1 VAYNARIAR
10 AIVKCLP
17 STVRSAVAA
26 AGAAALFVPAV
37 LALASAASAADVA
50 DVGYVDQGRL
60 ASMRS
65 FTDANR
71 QLATFK
77 ATLDRQFAARMKG
90 VRNPNDQQRIAQ
102 QFQNKLSERQRS
114 LFAPLFARAQVAIA
128 SVASSKNLSVVVDK
142 RIVIVGG
149 QDVTQAVLDLLSG
162 VGDPVPPVNTPPP
175 STVGYVDQL
184 QIDAVPKLKSANDD
198 FAKFR
203 ADQQQQTQAKL
214 KAAKS
219 DAERQQI
226 VQAFQKTLA
235 DKQHQ
240 VIDPL
245 VDQTRNVI
253 AQVAKKHGLVL
264 VIDKSNLIYGG
275 TDITSDVT
283 SSLK

>member
-1 VAYNARIAR
+1 VPQ
-10 AIVKCLP
+10 VKR
-17 STVRSAVAA
+17 STSRSAIAA
-26 AGAAALFVPAV
+26 LAAALVLVTTALV
-37 LALASAASAADVA
+37 LAPAALAADVA
-50 DVGYVDQGRL
+50 DVGYVDQARL

-65 FTDANR
+65 FGDANR
-71 QLATFK
+71 QLAGYK

-90 VRNPNDQQRIAQ
+90 TRNPNDQQRIAQ
-102 QFQNKLSERQRS
+102 EFQNKLADRQRA
-114 LFAPLFARAQVAIA
+114 LFGPLFARAQVAIA
-128 SVASSKNLSVVVDK
+128 SVASSRNLSVVVDK

-175 STVGYVDQL
+175 SSVGYVDQL
-184 QIDAVPKLKSANDD
+184 QIDAVPKLKTANDD
-198 FAKFR
+198 FGKFR
-203 ADQQQQTQAKL
+203 ADLQRQTQAKL

-219 DAERQQI
+219 EPERQQI
-226 VQAFQKTLA
+226 IQAFQKTLA

-240 VIDPL
+240 EIDPL

-253 AQVAKKHGLVL
+253 AAVAKKHGLVL

-283 SSLK
+283 NSLK

>member
-1 VAYNARIAR
+1 VAQNARIASDYLR
-10 AIVKCLP
+10 RL
-17 STVRSAVAA
+17 RRGAVAA
-26 AGAAALFVPAV
+26 VALLL
-37 LALASAASAADVA
+37 LATPLLAAADVT
-50 DVGYVDQGRL
+50 DVGFVDQGRL

-65 FTDANR
+65 FVDANR
-71 QLATFK
+71 QLAGYK
-77 ATLDRQFAARMKG
+77 ATLDRQFAARIRG
-90 VRNPNDQQRIAQ
+90 TRNPNDQQRIAQ
-102 QFQNKLSERQRS
+102 EFQNRLADRQRQ
-114 LFAPLFARAQVAIA
+114 LLAPLFARAQVAIA

-149 QDVTQAVLDLLSG
+149 QDVTQAVIDLLGG

-175 STVGYVDQL
+175 SSVGFVDQL
-184 QIDAVPKLKSANDD
+184 QIDAVPKLKTANDD

-219 DAERQQI
+219 DTERQQI
-226 VQAFQKTLA
+226 IQAYQKTLA

-240 VIDPL
+240 EIDPL

-253 AQVAKKHGLVL
+253 AQVAKKRGLVL
-264 VIDKSNLIYGG
+264 VIDKTNLIYGG

-283 SSLK
+283 SALK

>member
-1 VAYNARIAR
+1 VAQNARIASDYLR
-10 AIVKCLP
+10 RL
-17 STVRSAVAA
+17 RRGAVAA
-26 AGAAALFVPAV
+26 VALLL
-37 LALASAASAADVA
+37 LATPLLEAADVT
-50 DVGYVDQGRL
+50 DVGFVDQGRL

-65 FTDANR
+65 FVDANR
-71 QLATFK
+71 QLAGYK
-77 ATLDRQFAARMKG
+77 ATLDRQFAARIRG
-90 VRNPNDQQRIAQ
+90 TRNPNDQQRIAQ
-102 QFQNKLSERQRS
+102 EFQNRLADRQRQ
-114 LFAPLFARAQVAIA
+114 LLAPLFARAQVAIA

-149 QDVTQAVLDLLSG
+149 QDVTQAVIDLLGG

-175 STVGYVDQL
+175 SSVGFVDQL
-184 QIDAVPKLKSANDD
+184 QIDAVPKLKTANDD

-219 DAERQQI
+219 DTERQQI
-226 VQAFQKTLA
+226 IQAYQKTLA

-240 VIDPL
+240 EIDPL

-253 AQVAKKHGLVL
+253 AQVAKKRGLVL
-264 VIDKSNLIYGG
+264 VIDKTNLIYGG

-283 SSLK
+283 SALK

>member
-1 VAYNARIAR
+1 MAQNARIASDYLR
-10 AIVKCLP
+10 RL
-17 STVRSAVAA
+17 RRGAVAA
-26 AGAAALFVPAV
+26 VALLL
-37 LALASAASAADVA
+37 LATPLLAAADVT
-50 DVGYVDQGRL
+50 DVGFVDQGRL

-65 FTDANR
+65 FVDANR
-71 QLATFK
+71 QLAGYK
-77 ATLDRQFAARMKG
+77 ATLDRQFAARIRG
-90 VRNPNDQQRIAQ
+90 TRNPNDQQRIAQ
-102 QFQNKLSERQRS
+102 EFQNRLADRQRQ
-114 LFAPLFARAQVAIA
+114 LLAPLFARAQVAIA

-149 QDVTQAVLDLLSG
+149 QDVTQAVIDLLGG

-175 STVGYVDQL
+175 SSVGFVDQL
-184 QIDAVPKLKSANDD
+184 QIDAVPKLKTANDD

-219 DAERQQI
+219 DTERQQI
-226 VQAFQKTLA
+226 IQAYQKTLA

-240 VIDPL
+240 EIDPL

-253 AQVAKKHGLVL
+253 AQVAKKRGLVL
-264 VIDKSNLIYGG
+264 VIDKTNLIYGG

-283 SSLK
+283 SALK